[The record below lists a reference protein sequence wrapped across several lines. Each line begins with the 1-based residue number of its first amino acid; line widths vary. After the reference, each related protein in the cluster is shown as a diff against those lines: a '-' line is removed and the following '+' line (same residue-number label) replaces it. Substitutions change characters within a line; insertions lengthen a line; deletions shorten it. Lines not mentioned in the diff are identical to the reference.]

1 MKIKALL
8 NKNKYSFFVF
18 AVLCML
24 CLIYGDFES
33 AFLLICKLFLCGTV
47 SLFFAPF
54 LSDEKSGR
62 ENVFLCAFSLL
73 SVISCNAIFLTKD
86 IHILLSLS
94 CFFIALIFEKRFKY
108 LTPVFAGLCVLSQPL
123 TLLFFAPAII
133 ISLAA
138 KKEKLLS
145 VLTAVISVA
154 TFALTKAF
162 KAAEF
167 FADQFSSYYLSVHL
181 FYLSNEHLKMLAQ
194 FALCSIPLL
203 IIFAIY
209 LVRLF
214 LNKKRLSAALVLCS
228 AFLSIFAF
236 ALSKNTT
243 TVFMILIPIFALM
256 LSLKPEDGFKEAASK
271 ISEFFG
277 RHLLL
282 FLLSIAWV
290 AAYPLTLGSYPYSS
304 ELFSKATFIIFRQE

>member
-1 MKIKALL
+1 MKIKALV

-18 AVLCML
+18 ALLCML
-24 CLIYGDFES
+24 CIIYSDFES
-33 AFLLICKLFLCGTV
+33 VLLLICKIFLCGIV

-73 SVISCNAIFLTKD
+73 GVISCNAIFLTKD

-123 TLLFFAPAII
+123 TLLFFAPAIT

-145 VLTAVISVA
+145 VLTLIISVA
-154 TFALTKAF
+154 SFALAKAF
-162 KAAEF
+162 EAVDF
-167 FADQFSSYYLSVHL
+167 FADQFSSYHLAVHL
-181 FYLSNEHLKMLAQ
+181 VYFSNEHKELLSQ
-194 FALCSIPLL
+194 FALCTVPLAEVAL
-203 IIFAIY
+203 AY

-214 LNKKRLSAALVLCS
+214 FNKKRLYAVLLLLSVSLSA
-228 AFLSIFAF
+228 FAF
-236 ALSKNTT
+236 ALSENTT
-243 TVFMILIPIFALM
+243 TVFMISVPIFALM
-256 LSLKPEDGFKEAASK
+256 LSLKAEDGFKETSCELC
-271 ISEFFG
+271 SFFD

-282 FLLSIAWV
+282 FLLLIAWV

-304 ELFSKATFIIFRQE
+304 ELFSKSTFIIFRQE